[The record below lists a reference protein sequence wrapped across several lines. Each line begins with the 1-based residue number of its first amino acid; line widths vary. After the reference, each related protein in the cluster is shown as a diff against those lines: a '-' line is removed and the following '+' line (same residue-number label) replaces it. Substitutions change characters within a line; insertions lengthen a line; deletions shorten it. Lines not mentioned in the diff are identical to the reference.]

1 MNEYRIIVN
10 GKIQA
15 VQSYGGAEMAVRGIM
30 CWYGEGTYFTVLDSE
45 NNATVFQIGASG
57 NPISGYRELVKI
69 SS

>member
-15 VQSYGGAEMAVRGIM
+15 VQSYGGAEGAVRGIM
-30 CWYGEGTYFTVLDSE
+30 CWYGKGTYFTVLDSE
-45 NNATVFQIGASG
+45 NNATVFQIGASDL
-57 NPISGYRELVKI
+57 ISGYRELVKV